1 VARAAAVALA
11 ALTFLAAGA
20 PAAAARWEHPVRLLG
35 RQANEI
41 LPAQIG
47 FSDHGAAAVASGVQN
62 EQSPASSSAFVT
74 LRSAKGAFGRARLV
88 PHALQVLDLAF
99 AHSTLWLLTGS
110 APGDLACC
118 ATVTAVPVPAAGG
131 GGFGAGRRLVGGLTG
146 TTDGQLVALS
156 GGGLLAAIATQRG
169 VWEAQSGASGSF
181 GPTKRLSFGGSP
193 TDLAATSLSG
203 GGGVIAWADA
213 VGGGETGA
221 GRILITSGT
230 ATAEP
235 SRVRVAATVP
245 SGYSID
251 ELALAPGAHG
261 PTVAWVQSWY
271 DARGLFHS
279 AVMEQAPPGPAV
291 MVSQGD
297 LLASDLSLAGE
308 DNGDRVLSWEAC
320 SAIGTCEA
328 SAALSPRHKPFGPP
342 VTLGA
347 SDPTQAPAAAISA
360 AGKALVAWVGVGGD
374 PVAAAGGR
382 HAGGFGHAQTIS
394 STDYATA
401 PAVAF
406 GPAGGALAAWTQGTL
421 APEVIGAWNGSP

>member
-11 ALTFLAAGA
+11 ALAFLAAGA

-41 LPAQIG
+41 LPGQIG
-47 FSDHGAAAVASGVQN
+47 FSDQGAAAVASGVQN
-62 EQSPASSSAFVT
+62 EQDPASSSAFVT
-74 LRSAKGAFGRARLV
+74 LRSAAGAFGQSRRV

-110 APGDLACC
+110 APAGRACC
-118 ATVTAVPVPAAGG
+118 ATVTAVPAAGG

-156 GGGLLAAIATQRG
+156 GGKLLAAIATQRG
-169 VWEAQSGASGSF
+169 VWVAQSGASGSF
-181 GPTKRLSFGGSP
+181 GPTRRLSFGGSP
-193 TDLAATSLSG
+193 TDLAATTLSG
-203 GGGVIAWADA
+203 GGSVIAWADA
-213 VGGGETGA
+213 VTGGETGA
-221 GRILITSGT
+221 GRILIASGT

-271 DARGLFHS
+271 DAQGLFHS
-279 AVMEQAPPGPAV
+279 AVMEQGPSGPAV

-297 LLASDLSLAGE
+297 LLASDLSLAG
-308 DNGDRVLSWEAC
+308 DGSGDQVLSWEAC

-328 SAALSPRHKPFGPP
+328 SAALAPGQKPFGAP

-347 SDPTQAPAAAISA
+347 SDPTQAPAAAISS
-360 AGKALVAWVGVGGD
+360 AGKALVAWVGADGHLLAV
-374 PVAAAGGR
+374 AGGR

-394 STDYATA
+394 STDYASA

-406 GPAGGALAAWTQGTL
+406 GPAGGALVAWTQGTL